1 MVIGLAKKKVCIWFN
16 EEQYEE
22 LEREAERIGSSV
34 YSYVK
39 ALTLKRKLAFRL
51 MVSTWAITS
60 GMLIFAVWFIYM
72 VALTLSQI

>member
-1 MVIGLAKKKVCIWFN
+1 MGREKLRQVNIWLN

-22 LEREAERIGSSV
+22 LKREAERNGSTV
-34 YSYVK
+34 YRYVK

-51 MVSTWAITS
+51 MVSAWAITG
-60 GMLIFAVWFIYM
+60 GMLIFVVWFIYM